1 MKVNKQL
8 LSIITVNL
16 DDSLGLSRTIESVK
30 SQDFQD
36 FEFIIIDG
44 GSKDGSLEVIK
55 ENETLIDYWVSEED
69 AGIYN
74 AMNKGIN
81 KATGKYV
88 LFLNSGDYLL
98 SKDVL
103 SIDFNSITQDIV
115 YGHLTHNNNNVLNT
129 SAYKDNIDLGFFFE
143 STLPHGSTF
152 IKRELFL
159 NYGLYKTDYIIVSDW
174 IFFLERIL
182 IDSCS
187 TFHLNKAISVFT
199 LGGVSTK
206 PENKNLVKQE
216 RDKYL
221 NAIMPD
227 FVQAYIQSTIIRERN
242 YMQLELKNKA
252 LQSSLIAD
260 IENLKRLKG
269 LKILKQLN
277 KLLDFC
283 YKRIS
288 R

>member
-1 MKVNKQL
+1 MNTIKP

-16 DDSLGLSRTIESVK
+16 NDVLGLSKTVESVK
-30 SQDFQD
+30 SQNFQD

-55 ENETLIDYWVSEED
+55 ENKTLIDYWVSEKD
-69 AGIYN
+69 KGIYHG
-74 AMNKGIN
+74 MNKGIC

-98 SKDVL
+98 SKDAL
-103 SIDFNSITQDIV
+103 GIDFNSVTQDIL
-115 YGHLTHNNNNVLNT
+115 YGHLTHNNNDVLNI
-129 SAYKDNIDLGFFFE
+129 SVYKDNIDLGFFFE
-143 STLPHGSTF
+143 STLPHGSAF
-152 IKRELFL
+152 IKRELFITF
-159 NYGLYKTDYIIVSDW
+159 GLYKTDYKIVSDW
-174 IFFLERIL
+174 IFFLERII
-182 IDSCS
+182 IDKCS
-187 TFHLNKAISVFT
+187 TLNLNKAISVFT
-199 LGGVSTK
+199 LGGISTR

-227 FVQAYIQSTIIRERN
+227 FVQTYIQSTIIRERN
-242 YMQLELKNKA
+242 SKQLEFKNKA

-260 IENLKRLKG
+260 IDNLKRLKG
-269 LKILKQLN
+269 MKILKQLN
-277 KLLDFC
+277 NLIDFC

>member
-1 MKVNKQL
+1 MNSIKS

-16 DDSLGLSRTIESVK
+16 DDKSGLSRTVESIK
-30 SQDFQD
+30 NQNFQD

-44 GSKDGSLEVIK
+44 GSKDESLEVIK
-55 ENETLIDYWVSEED
+55 ENESLIDYWVSEKD
-69 AGIYN
+69 SGIYN

-81 KATGKYV
+81 KASGKYI

-98 SKDVL
+98 SKDAL
-103 SIDFNSITQDIV
+103 SIDFKTITQDIV

-129 SAYKDNIDLGFFFE
+129 SAYKDNIDLGFFFV

-174 IFFLERIL
+174 IFFLERIV

-187 TFHLNKAISVFT
+187 TLNLNKAVSVFT
-199 LGGVSTK
+199 LGGISTR
-206 PENKNLVKQE
+206 PENKDLVKQE
-216 RDKYL
+216 RDRYL
-221 NAIMPD
+221 NTIMPS

-242 YMQLELKNKA
+242 SRELEFKNKA

-269 LKILKQLN
+269 LKMLKQLN
-277 KLLDFC
+277 NLIDFC

>member
-1 MKVNKQL
+1 MNSIKS

-16 DDSLGLSRTIESVK
+16 DDKSGLSRTVESIK
-30 SQDFQD
+30 NQNFQD

-44 GSKDGSLEVIK
+44 GSKDESLEVIK
-55 ENETLIDYWVSEED
+55 ENESLIDYWVSEKD
-69 AGIYN
+69 SGIYN

-81 KATGKYV
+81 KASGKYI

-98 SKDVL
+98 SKDAL
-103 SIDFNSITQDIV
+103 SIDFKTITQDIV

-174 IFFLERIL
+174 IFFLERIV

-187 TFHLNKAISVFT
+187 TLNLNKAVSVFT
-199 LGGVSTK
+199 LGGISTR
-206 PENKNLVKQE
+206 PENKELVKQE
-216 RDKYL
+216 RVRFL
-221 NAIMPD
+221 NTIMPS
-227 FVQAYIQSTIIRERN
+227 FAQTYIQSTIIRERN
-242 YMQLELKNKA
+242 SKQVEFKNKA

-269 LKILKQLN
+269 LKMLKQLN
-277 KLLDFC
+277 NVINFC

>member
-1 MKVNKQL
+1 MNSIKS

-16 DDSLGLSRTIESVK
+16 DDKSGLSRTVESIK
-30 SQDFQD
+30 NQNFQD

-44 GSKDGSLEVIK
+44 GSKDESLEVIK
-55 ENETLIDYWVSEED
+55 ENESLIDYWVSEKD
-69 AGIYN
+69 SGIYN

-81 KATGKYV
+81 KASGKYI

-98 SKDVL
+98 SKDAL
-103 SIDFNSITQDIV
+103 SIDFKTITQDIV

-174 IFFLERIL
+174 IFFLERIV

-187 TFHLNKAISVFT
+187 TLNLNKAVSVFT
-199 LGGVSTK
+199 LGGISTR
-206 PENKNLVKQE
+206 PENKDLVKQE
-216 RDKYL
+216 RVRYL
-221 NAIMPD
+221 NTIMPS

-242 YMQLELKNKA
+242 SKQVEFKNKA

-269 LKILKQLN
+269 LKMLKQLN
-277 KLLDFC
+277 NVINFC

>member
-1 MKVNKQL
+1 MIQ

-16 DDSLGLSRTIESVK
+16 NNKSGLEKTIQSV
-30 SQDFQD
+30 SQQNYKDY
-36 FEFIIIDG
+36 EHIIIDA
-44 GSKDGSLEVIK
+44 GSTDGSLKIIEDK
-55 ENETLIDYWVSEED
+55 KNLFSYWVSEPD
-69 AGIYN
+69 RGIYHG
-74 AMNKGIN
+74 MNKGIN
-81 KATGKYV
+81 KASGKYI

-98 SKDVL
+98 SKDAL
-103 SIDFNSITQDIV
+103 SIDFKTITQDIV

-129 SAYKDNIDLGFFFE
+129 SAYKDNIDLGFFFV

-174 IFFLERIL
+174 IFFLERIV

-187 TFHLNKAISVFT
+187 TFNLNKAVSVFT
-199 LGGVSTK
+199 VGGISTR
-206 PENKNLVKQE
+206 PENKELVKQE
-216 RDKYL
+216 RVRYL
-221 NAIMPD
+221 NTIMPS

-242 YMQLELKNKA
+242 SKQLEFKNKA

-269 LKILKQLN
+269 LKMLKQLN
-277 KLLDFC
+277 NLIDFC

>member
-1 MKVNKQL
+1 MNSIKS

-16 DDSLGLSRTIESVK
+16 DDKSGLSRTVESIK
-30 SQDFQD
+30 NQNFQD

-44 GSKDGSLEVIK
+44 GSKDESLEVIK
-55 ENETLIDYWVSEED
+55 ENETLIDYWVSEKD
-69 AGIYN
+69 SGIYN

-81 KATGKYV
+81 KASGKYI

-98 SKDVL
+98 SKDAL
-103 SIDFNSITQDIV
+103 SIDFKTITQDIV

-174 IFFLERIL
+174 IFFLERIV

-187 TFHLNKAISVFT
+187 TLNLNKAVSVFT
-199 LGGVSTK
+199 LGGISTR
-206 PENKNLVKQE
+206 PENKDLVKQE
-216 RDKYL
+216 RVRYL
-221 NAIMPD
+221 NTIMPS

-242 YMQLELKNKA
+242 SEQVVFKNKA

-269 LKILKQLN
+269 LKMLKQLN
-277 KLLDFC
+277 NVINFC

>member
-1 MKVNKQL
+1 MIQ

-16 DDSLGLSRTIESVK
+16 NNKSGLEKTIQSV
-30 SQDFQD
+30 SQQNYKDY
-36 FEFIIIDG
+36 EHIIIDA
-44 GSKDGSLEVIK
+44 GSTDGSLKIIEDK
-55 ENETLIDYWVSEED
+55 KNLFSYWVSEPD
-69 AGIYN
+69 RGIYHG
-74 AMNKGIN
+74 MNKGIN
-81 KATGKYV
+81 KASGKYI

-98 SKDVL
+98 SKDAL
-103 SIDFNSITQDIV
+103 SIDFKTITQDIV

-129 SAYKDNIDLGFFFE
+129 SAYKDNIDLGFFFK

-174 IFFLERIL
+174 IFFLERIV

-187 TFHLNKAISVFT
+187 TFNLNKAVSVFT
-199 LGGVSTK
+199 VGGISTR
-206 PENKNLVKQE
+206 PENKELVKQE
-216 RDKYL
+216 RVRYL
-221 NAIMPD
+221 NTIMPS

-242 YMQLELKNKA
+242 SKQLEFKNKA

-260 IENLKRLKG
+260 IDNLKRLKG
-269 LKILKQLN
+269 MKILKQLN
-277 KLLDFC
+277 NLIDFC

>member
-36 FEFIIIDG
+36 FDFIIIDG

-74 AMNKGIN
+74 AMNKGIK

-115 YGHLTHNNNNVLNT
+115 YGHLTHNKNNILNT

-182 IDSCS
+182 IDNCS
-187 TFHLNKAISVFT
+187 TYHLNKAISVFT

-260 IENLKRLKG
+260 IENLRRLKG
-269 LKILKQLN
+269 LKILKQFN

>member
-1 MKVNKQL
+1 MIQ

-16 DDSLGLSRTIESVK
+16 NNKSGLEKTIQSV
-30 SQDFQD
+30 SQQNYKDY
-36 FEFIIIDG
+36 EHIIIDA
-44 GSKDGSLEVIK
+44 GSTDGSLKIIEDK
-55 ENETLIDYWVSEED
+55 KNLFSYWVSEPD
-69 AGIYN
+69 RGIYHG
-74 AMNKGIN
+74 MNKGIN
-81 KATGKYV
+81 KASGKYI

-98 SKDVL
+98 SKDAL
-103 SIDFNSITQDIV
+103 SIDFKTITQDIV

-174 IFFLERIL
+174 IFFLERIV

-187 TFHLNKAISVFT
+187 TLNLNKAVSVFT
-199 LGGVSTK
+199 LGGISTR
-206 PENKNLVKQE
+206 PENKDLVKQE
-216 RDKYL
+216 RVRYL
-221 NAIMPD
+221 NTIMPS

-242 YMQLELKNKA
+242 SKQLEFKNKA

-260 IENLKRLKG
+260 IDNLKRLKG
-269 LKILKQLN
+269 MKILKQLN
-277 KLLDFC
+277 NLIDFC

>member
-1 MKVNKQL
+1 MNSIKS

-16 DDSLGLSRTIESVK
+16 DDKSGLSRTVESIK
-30 SQDFQD
+30 NQNFQD

-44 GSKDGSLEVIK
+44 GSKDESLEVIK
-55 ENETLIDYWVSEED
+55 ENESLIDYWVSEKD
-69 AGIYN
+69 SGIYN

-81 KATGKYV
+81 KASGKYI

-98 SKDVL
+98 SKDAL
-103 SIDFNSITQDIV
+103 SIDFKTITQDIV
-115 YGHLTHNNNNVLNT
+115 YGYLTHNNNNVLNT
-129 SAYKDNIDLGFFFE
+129 SAYKDNIDLGFFFK

-174 IFFLERIL
+174 IFFLERIV

-187 TFHLNKAISVFT
+187 TLNLNKAVSVFT
-199 LGGVSTK
+199 VGGISTR
-206 PENKNLVKQE
+206 PENKELVKQE
-216 RDKYL
+216 RVRYL
-221 NAIMPD
+221 NTIMPS

-242 YMQLELKNKA
+242 SKQVEFKNKA

-269 LKILKQLN
+269 LKMLKQLN
-277 KLLDFC
+277 NLIDFC

>member
-1 MKVNKQL
+1 MIQ

-16 DDSLGLSRTIESVK
+16 NNKSGLEKTIQSV
-30 SQDFQD
+30 SQQNYKDY
-36 FEFIIIDG
+36 EHIIIDA
-44 GSKDGSLEVIK
+44 GSTDGSLKIIEDK
-55 ENETLIDYWVSEED
+55 KNLFSYWVSEPD
-69 AGIYN
+69 RGIYHG
-74 AMNKGIN
+74 MNKGIN
-81 KATGKYV
+81 KASGKYI

-98 SKDVL
+98 SKDAL
-103 SIDFNSITQDIV
+103 SIDFKTITQDIV

-129 SAYKDNIDLGFFFE
+129 SAYKDNIDLGFFFV

-174 IFFLERIL
+174 IFFLERIV

-187 TFHLNKAISVFT
+187 TLNLNKAISVFT
-199 LGGVSTK
+199 VGGISTK
-206 PENKNLVKQE
+206 PENKNLVTQE
-216 RDKYL
+216 RDRYL
-221 NAIMPD
+221 NTIMPS

-242 YMQLELKNKA
+242 SKQLEFKNKA

-260 IENLKRLKG
+260 IDNLKRLKG
-269 LKILKQLN
+269 MKILKQLN
-277 KLLDFC
+277 NLIDFC

>member
-1 MKVNKQL
+1 MQ

-16 DDSLGLSRTIESVK
+16 DDKSGLSRTVESIK
-30 SQDFQD
+30 NQNFQD

-44 GSKDGSLEVIK
+44 GSKDESLEVIK
-55 ENETLIDYWVSEED
+55 ENETLIDYWVSEKD
-69 AGIYN
+69 SGIYN

-81 KATGKYV
+81 KASGKYI

-98 SKDVL
+98 SKDAL
-103 SIDFNSITQDIV
+103 SIDFKTITQDIV
-115 YGHLTHNNNNVLNT
+115 YGHLTHNKNNVLNT
-129 SAYKDNIDLGFFFE
+129 SVYKDNLDLGFFFE

-174 IFFLERIL
+174 IFFLERIV

-187 TFHLNKAISVFT
+187 TFNLNKAVSVFT
-199 LGGVSTK
+199 VGGISTR
-206 PENKNLVKQE
+206 PENKDLVKQE
-216 RDKYL
+216 RVRYL
-221 NAIMPD
+221 NTIMPS

-242 YMQLELKNKA
+242 SEQVVFKNKA

-269 LKILKQLN
+269 LKMLKQLN
-277 KLLDFC
+277 NLIDFC

>member
-1 MKVNKQL
+1 LNSIKS

-16 DDSLGLSRTIESVK
+16 DDKSGLSRTVESVK
-30 SQDFQD
+30 SQNFHD

-74 AMNKGIN
+74 AMNKGIK

-115 YGHLTHNNNNVLNT
+115 YGHLTHNKNNILNN
-129 SAYKDNIDLGFFFE
+129 SAYKDNLDLGFFFE

-152 IKRELFL
+152 IRRELFL
-159 NYGLYKTDYIIVSDW
+159 IFGLYKTDYKIVSDW
-174 IFFLERIL
+174 IFFLERIV

-187 TFHLNKAISVFT
+187 TLNLNKAISVFN
-199 LGGVSTK
+199 LGGISTR

-227 FVQAYIQSTIIRERN
+227 FVQTYIQSTIIRERN

-260 IENLKRLKG
+260 IENLRRLKG
-269 LKILKQLN
+269 LKILKQFN
-277 KLLDFC
+277 NLLDFC

>member
-1 MKVNKQL
+1 MNSIKS

-16 DDSLGLSRTIESVK
+16 DDKSGLSRTVESIK
-30 SQDFQD
+30 NQNFQD

-44 GSKDGSLEVIK
+44 GSKDESLEVIK
-55 ENETLIDYWVSEED
+55 ENETLINYWVSEKD
-69 AGIYN
+69 SGIYN

-81 KATGKYV
+81 KASGKYI

-98 SKDVL
+98 SKDAL
-103 SIDFNSITQDIV
+103 SIDFKTITQDIV

-174 IFFLERIL
+174 IFFLERIV

-187 TFHLNKAISVFT
+187 TLNLNKAVSVFT
-199 LGGVSTK
+199 LGGISTR
-206 PENKNLVKQE
+206 PENKDLVKQE
-216 RDKYL
+216 RDRYL
-221 NAIMPD
+221 NTIMPS

-242 YMQLELKNKA
+242 SKQVEFKNKA

-269 LKILKQLN
+269 LKMLKQLN
-277 KLLDFC
+277 NLIDFC

>member
-1 MKVNKQL
+1 MNSIKS

-16 DDSLGLSRTIESVK
+16 DDKSGLSRTVESIK
-30 SQDFQD
+30 NQNFQD

-44 GSKDGSLEVIK
+44 GSKDESLEVIK
-55 ENETLIDYWVSEED
+55 ENETLINYWVSEKD
-69 AGIYN
+69 SGIYN

-81 KATGKYV
+81 KASGKYI

-98 SKDVL
+98 SKDAL
-103 SIDFNSITQDIV
+103 SIDFKTITQDIV

-174 IFFLERIL
+174 IFFLERIV

-187 TFHLNKAISVFT
+187 TLNLNKAVSVFT
-199 LGGVSTK
+199 LGGISTR
-206 PENKNLVKQE
+206 PENKDLVKQE
-216 RDKYL
+216 RVRYL
-221 NAIMPD
+221 NTIMPS

-242 YMQLELKNKA
+242 SRELEFKNKA

-269 LKILKQLN
+269 LKMLKQLN
-277 KLLDFC
+277 NVINFC

>member
-1 MKVNKQL
+1 MKFHKPL
-8 LSIITVNL
+8 LTIITVNL
-16 DDSLGLSRTIESVK
+16 DDKSGLSRTVESIK
-30 SQDFQD
+30 NQNFQD

-44 GSKDGSLEVIK
+44 GSKDESLEVIK
-55 ENETLIDYWVSEED
+55 ENETLINYWVSEKD
-69 AGIYN
+69 SGIYN

-81 KATGKYV
+81 KASGKYI

-98 SKDVL
+98 SKDAL
-103 SIDFNSITQDIV
+103 SIDFKTITQDIV

-174 IFFLERIL
+174 IFFLERIV

-187 TFHLNKAISVFT
+187 TLNLNKAVSVFT
-199 LGGVSTK
+199 VGGISTR
-206 PENKNLVKQE
+206 PENKDLVKQE
-216 RDKYL
+216 RVRYL
-221 NAIMPD
+221 NTIMPS

-242 YMQLELKNKA
+242 SKQVEFKNKA

-269 LKILKQLN
+269 LKMLKQLN
-277 KLLDFC
+277 NVINFC

>member
-1 MKVNKQL
+1 MNTIKP

-16 DDSLGLSRTIESVK
+16 DDKSGLSRTVESVK
-30 SQDFQD
+30 SQNFQD

-44 GSKDGSLEVIK
+44 GSKDESLEVIK
-55 ENETLIDYWVSEED
+55 ENETLIDYWVSEKD
-69 AGIYN
+69 SGIYN

-81 KATGKYV
+81 KASGKYI

-98 SKDVL
+98 SKDAL
-103 SIDFNSITQDIV
+103 SIDFKTITQDIV
-115 YGHLTHNNNNVLNT
+115 YGYLTHNKNNVLNT
-129 SAYKDNIDLGFFFE
+129 SAYKDNIDLGFFFK

-174 IFFLERIL
+174 IFFLERIV

-187 TFHLNKAISVFT
+187 TLNLNKAISVFT
-199 LGGVSTK
+199 LGGISTK
-206 PENKNLVKQE
+206 PENKNLVTQE
-216 RDKYL
+216 RDRYL
-221 NAIMPD
+221 NTILPS

-242 YMQLELKNKA
+242 SRELEFKNKA

-260 IENLKRLKG
+260 IDNLKRLKG
-269 LKILKQLN
+269 LKMLKQLN
-277 KLLDFC
+277 NLIDFC

>member
-1 MKVNKQL
+1 MNTIKP

-16 DDSLGLSRTIESVK
+16 DDKSGLSRTVESVK
-30 SQDFQD
+30 SQNFHD

-55 ENETLIDYWVSEED
+55 ENETLIDYWVSEKD
-69 AGIYN
+69 SGIYN

-81 KATGKYV
+81 KASGKYI

-98 SKDVL
+98 SKDAL
-103 SIDFNSITQDIV
+103 SIDFKTITQDIV

-129 SAYKDNIDLGFFFE
+129 SAYKDNIDLGFFFV

-174 IFFLERIL
+174 IFFLERIV

-187 TFHLNKAISVFT
+187 TLNLNKAVSVFT
-199 LGGVSTK
+199 LGGISTR
-206 PENKNLVKQE
+206 PENKDLVTQE
-216 RDKYL
+216 RDRYL
-221 NAIMPD
+221 NTIMPS

-242 YMQLELKNKA
+242 SKQVEFKNKA

-269 LKILKQLN
+269 LKMLKQLN
-277 KLLDFC
+277 NLIDFC

>member
-36 FEFIIIDG
+36 FDFIIIDG

-74 AMNKGIN
+74 AMNKGIK

-115 YGHLTHNNNNVLNT
+115 YGHLTHNKNNILNT

-182 IDSCS
+182 IDNCS
-187 TFHLNKAISVFT
+187 TYHLNKAISVFT

-252 LQSSLIAD
+252 LQSSLTAD

>member
-1 MKVNKQL
+1 MNSIKS

-16 DDSLGLSRTIESVK
+16 DDKSGLSRTVESIK
-30 SQDFQD
+30 NQNFQD

-44 GSKDGSLEVIK
+44 GSKDESLEVIK
-55 ENETLIDYWVSEED
+55 ENETLINYWVSEKD
-69 AGIYN
+69 SGIYN

-81 KATGKYV
+81 KASGKYI

-98 SKDVL
+98 SKDAL
-103 SIDFNSITQDIV
+103 SIDFKTITQDIV

-174 IFFLERIL
+174 IFFLERIV

-187 TFHLNKAISVFT
+187 TLNLNKAVSVFT
-199 LGGVSTK
+199 LGGISTR
-206 PENKNLVKQE
+206 PENKDLVKQE
-216 RDKYL
+216 RVRYL
-221 NAIMPD
+221 NTIMPS

-242 YMQLELKNKA
+242 SNQLEFKNKA

-260 IENLKRLKG
+260 IDNLKRLKG
-269 LKILKQLN
+269 LKMLKQLN
-277 KLLDFC
+277 NVINFC

>member
-1 MKVNKQL
+1 MNSIKS

-16 DDSLGLSRTIESVK
+16 DDKSGLSRTVESIK
-30 SQDFQD
+30 NQNFQD

-44 GSKDGSLEVIK
+44 GSKDESLEVIK
-55 ENETLIDYWVSEED
+55 ENETLINYWVSEKD
-69 AGIYN
+69 SGIYN

-81 KATGKYV
+81 KASGKYI

-98 SKDVL
+98 SKDAL
-103 SIDFNSITQDIV
+103 SIDFKTITQDIV

-174 IFFLERIL
+174 IFFLERIV

-187 TFHLNKAISVFT
+187 TLNLNKAVSVFT
-199 LGGVSTK
+199 LGGISTR
-206 PENKNLVKQE
+206 PENKDLVKQE
-216 RDKYL
+216 RVRYL
-221 NAIMPD
+221 NTIMPS

-242 YMQLELKNKA
+242 SKQVEFKNKA

-269 LKILKQLN
+269 LKMLKQLN
-277 KLLDFC
+277 NVINFC

>member
-1 MKVNKQL
+1 MNSIKS

-16 DDSLGLSRTIESVK
+16 DDKSGLSRTVESIK
-30 SQDFQD
+30 NQNFQD

-44 GSKDGSLEVIK
+44 GSKDESLEVIK
-55 ENETLIDYWVSEED
+55 ENETLINYWVSEKD
-69 AGIYN
+69 SGIYN

-81 KATGKYV
+81 KASGKYI

-98 SKDVL
+98 SKDAL
-103 SIDFNSITQDIV
+103 SIDFKTITQDIV

-129 SAYKDNIDLGFFFE
+129 SAYKDNIDLGFFFK

-174 IFFLERIL
+174 IFFLERIV

-187 TFHLNKAISVFT
+187 TLNLNKAVSVFT
-199 LGGVSTK
+199 LGGISTR
-206 PENKNLVKQE
+206 PENKDLVKQE
-216 RDKYL
+216 RDRYL
-221 NAIMPD
+221 NTIMPS

-242 YMQLELKNKA
+242 SKQVEFKNKA

-269 LKILKQLN
+269 LKMLKQLN
-277 KLLDFC
+277 NVINFC

>member
-1 MKVNKQL
+1 MNSIKS

-16 DDSLGLSRTIESVK
+16 DDKSGLSRTVESIK
-30 SQDFQD
+30 NQNFQD

-44 GSKDGSLEVIK
+44 GSKDESLEVIK
-55 ENETLIDYWVSEED
+55 ENETLIDYWVSEKD
-69 AGIYN
+69 SGIYN

-81 KATGKYV
+81 KASGKYI

-98 SKDVL
+98 SKDAL
-103 SIDFNSITQDIV
+103 SIDFKTITQDIV

-129 SAYKDNIDLGFFFE
+129 SAYKDNIDLGFFFK

-174 IFFLERIL
+174 IFFLERIV

-187 TFHLNKAISVFT
+187 TLNLNKAVSVFT
-199 LGGVSTK
+199 LGGISTR
-206 PENKNLVKQE
+206 PENKDLVKQE
-216 RDKYL
+216 RVRYL
-221 NAIMPD
+221 NTIMPS

-242 YMQLELKNKA
+242 SKQVEFKNKA

-269 LKILKQLN
+269 LKMLKQLN
-277 KLLDFC
+277 NVINFC

>member
-1 MKVNKQL
+1 MIQ

-16 DDSLGLSRTIESVK
+16 NNKSGLEKTIQSV
-30 SQDFQD
+30 SQQNYKDY
-36 FEFIIIDG
+36 EHIIIDA
-44 GSKDGSLEVIK
+44 GSTDGSLKIIEDK
-55 ENETLIDYWVSEED
+55 KNLFSYWVSEPD
-69 AGIYN
+69 RGIYHG
-74 AMNKGIN
+74 MNKGIN
-81 KATGKYV
+81 KASGKYI

-98 SKDVL
+98 SKDAL
-103 SIDFNSITQDIV
+103 SIDFKTITQDIV

-174 IFFLERIL
+174 IFFLERIV

-187 TFHLNKAISVFT
+187 TFNLNKAVSVFT
-199 LGGVSTK
+199 VGGISTR
-206 PENKNLVKQE
+206 PENKELVKQE
-216 RDKYL
+216 RVRYL
-221 NAIMPD
+221 NTIMPS

-242 YMQLELKNKA
+242 SKQLEFKNKA

-260 IENLKRLKG
+260 IDNLKRLKG
-269 LKILKQLN
+269 MKILKQLN
-277 KLLDFC
+277 NLIDFC

>member
-1 MKVNKQL
+1 MNSIKS

-16 DDSLGLSRTIESVK
+16 DDKSGLSRTVESIK
-30 SQDFQD
+30 NQNFQD

-44 GSKDGSLEVIK
+44 GSKDESLEVIK
-55 ENETLIDYWVSEED
+55 ENETLIDYWVSEKD
-69 AGIYN
+69 SGIYN

-81 KATGKYV
+81 KASGKYI

-98 SKDVL
+98 SKDAL
-103 SIDFNSITQDIV
+103 SIDFKTITQDIV

-174 IFFLERIL
+174 IFFLERIV

-187 TFHLNKAISVFT
+187 TLNLNKAVSVFT
-199 LGGVSTK
+199 LGGISTR
-206 PENKNLVKQE
+206 PENKDLVKQE
-216 RDKYL
+216 RVRYL
-221 NAIMPD
+221 NTIMPS

-242 YMQLELKNKA
+242 SKQVVFKNKA

-269 LKILKQLN
+269 LKMLKQLN
-277 KLLDFC
+277 NLINFC

>member
-1 MKVNKQL
+1 MNSIKS

-16 DDSLGLSRTIESVK
+16 DDKSGLSRTVESIK
-30 SQDFQD
+30 NQNFQD

-44 GSKDGSLEVIK
+44 GSKDESLEVIK
-55 ENETLIDYWVSEED
+55 ENEPLINYWVSEKD
-69 AGIYN
+69 SGIYN

-81 KATGKYV
+81 KASGKYI

-98 SKDVL
+98 SKDAL
-103 SIDFNSITQDIV
+103 SIDFKTITQDIV

-174 IFFLERIL
+174 IFFLERIV

-187 TFHLNKAISVFT
+187 TLNLNKAVSVFT
-199 LGGVSTK
+199 LGGISTR
-206 PENKNLVKQE
+206 PENKDLVKQE
-216 RDKYL
+216 RVRYL
-221 NAIMPD
+221 NTIMPS

-242 YMQLELKNKA
+242 SKQVEFKNKA

-269 LKILKQLN
+269 LKMLKQLN
-277 KLLDFC
+277 NVINFC

>member
-1 MKVNKQL
+1 MIQ

-16 DDSLGLSRTIESVK
+16 NNKSGLEKTIQSV
-30 SQDFQD
+30 SQQNYKDY
-36 FEFIIIDG
+36 EHIIIDA
-44 GSKDGSLEVIK
+44 GSTDGSLKIIEDK
-55 ENETLIDYWVSEED
+55 KNLFSYWVSEPD
-69 AGIYN
+69 RGIYHG
-74 AMNKGIN
+74 MNKGIN
-81 KATGKYV
+81 KASGKYI

-98 SKDVL
+98 SKDAL
-103 SIDFNSITQDIV
+103 SIDFKTITQDIV

-129 SAYKDNIDLGFFFE
+129 SAYKDNIDLGFFFV

-174 IFFLERIL
+174 IFFLERIV

-187 TFHLNKAISVFT
+187 TLNLNKAVSVFT
-199 LGGVSTK
+199 VGGISTR
-206 PENKNLVKQE
+206 PENKDLVKQE
-216 RDKYL
+216 RVRYL
-221 NAIMPD
+221 NTIMPS

-242 YMQLELKNKA
+242 SKQLEFKNKA

-260 IENLKRLKG
+260 IDNLKRLKG
-269 LKILKQLN
+269 MKILKQLN
-277 KLLDFC
+277 NLIDFC

>member
-1 MKVNKQL
+1 MIQ

-16 DDSLGLSRTIESVK
+16 NNKSGLEKTIQSV
-30 SQDFQD
+30 SQQNYKDY
-36 FEFIIIDG
+36 EHIIIDA
-44 GSKDGSLEVIK
+44 GSTDGSLKIIEDK
-55 ENETLIDYWVSEED
+55 KNLFSYWVSEPD
-69 AGIYN
+69 RGIYHG
-74 AMNKGIN
+74 MNKGIN
-81 KATGKYV
+81 KASGKYI

-98 SKDVL
+98 SKDAL
-103 SIDFNSITQDIV
+103 SIDFKTITQDIV

-129 SAYKDNIDLGFFFE
+129 SAYKDNIDLGFFFV

-174 IFFLERIL
+174 IFFLERIV

-187 TFHLNKAISVFT
+187 TFNLNKAVSVFT
-199 LGGVSTK
+199 LGGISTR
-206 PENKNLVKQE
+206 PENKDLVKQE
-216 RDKYL
+216 RVRYL
-221 NAIMPD
+221 NTIMPS

-242 YMQLELKNKA
+242 SKQLEFKNKA

-260 IENLKRLKG
+260 IDNLKRLKG
-269 LKILKQLN
+269 MKILKQLN
-277 KLLDFC
+277 NLIDFC

>member
-1 MKVNKQL
+1 MNSIKS

-16 DDSLGLSRTIESVK
+16 DDKSGLSRTVESVK
-30 SQDFQD
+30 SQNFHD

-74 AMNKGIN
+74 AMNKGIK

-115 YGHLTHNNNNVLNT
+115 YGHLTHNKNNILNT

-174 IFFLERIL
+174 IFFLERIV

-187 TFHLNKAISVFT
+187 TYNLNKAISVFT
-199 LGGVSTK
+199 LGGISTS
-206 PENKNLVKQE
+206 Q
-216 RDKYL
+216 
-221 NAIMPD
+221 
-227 FVQAYIQSTIIRERN
+227 
-242 YMQLELKNKA
+242 
-252 LQSSLIAD
+252 
-260 IENLKRLKG
+260 
-269 LKILKQLN
+269 KIKT
-277 KLLDFC
+277 
-283 YKRIS
+283 
-288 R
+288 

>member
-1 MKVNKQL
+1 MIQ

-16 DDSLGLSRTIESVK
+16 NNKSGLEKTIQSV
-30 SQDFQD
+30 SQQNYKDY
-36 FEFIIIDG
+36 EHIIIDA
-44 GSKDGSLEVIK
+44 GSTDGSLKIIEDK
-55 ENETLIDYWVSEED
+55 KNLFSYWVSEPD
-69 AGIYN
+69 RGIYHG
-74 AMNKGIN
+74 MNKGIN
-81 KATGKYV
+81 KASGKYI

-98 SKDVL
+98 SKDAL
-103 SIDFNSITQDIV
+103 SIDFKTITQDIV

-129 SAYKDNIDLGFFFE
+129 SAYKDNIDLGFFFV

-174 IFFLERIL
+174 IFFLERIV

-187 TFHLNKAISVFT
+187 TFNLNKAVSVFT
-199 LGGVSTK
+199 VGGISTR
-206 PENKNLVKQE
+206 PENKELVKQE
-216 RDKYL
+216 RVRYL
-221 NAIMPD
+221 NTIMPS

-242 YMQLELKNKA
+242 SKQLEFKNKA

-260 IENLKRLKG
+260 IDNLKRLKG
-269 LKILKQLN
+269 MKILKQLN
-277 KLLDFC
+277 NLIDFC

>member
-74 AMNKGIN
+74 AMNKGIK

-115 YGHLTHNNNNVLNT
+115 YGHLTHNKNNILNN
-129 SAYKDNIDLGFFFE
+129 SAYKDNLDLGFFFE

-152 IKRELFL
+152 IRRELFL
-159 NYGLYKTDYIIVSDW
+159 IFGLYKTDYKIVSDW
-174 IFFLERIL
+174 IFFLERIV

-187 TFHLNKAISVFT
+187 TLNLNKAISVFN
-199 LGGVSTK
+199 LGGISTR

-227 FVQAYIQSTIIRERN
+227 FVQTYIQSTIIRERN

-260 IENLKRLKG
+260 IENLRRLKG
-269 LKILKQLN
+269 LKILKQFN
-277 KLLDFC
+277 NLLDFC

>member
-1 MKVNKQL
+1 MNSIKS

-16 DDSLGLSRTIESVK
+16 DDKSGLSRTVESIK
-30 SQDFQD
+30 NQNFQD

-44 GSKDGSLEVIK
+44 GSKDESLEVIK
-55 ENETLIDYWVSEED
+55 ENETLIDYWVSEKD
-69 AGIYN
+69 SGIYN

-81 KATGKYV
+81 KASGKYI

-98 SKDVL
+98 SKDAL
-103 SIDFNSITQDIV
+103 SIDFKTITQDIV

-174 IFFLERIL
+174 IFFLERIV

-187 TFHLNKAISVFT
+187 TLNLNKAVSVFT
-199 LGGVSTK
+199 LGGISTR
-206 PENKNLVKQE
+206 PENKDLVKQE
-216 RDKYL
+216 RVRYL
-221 NAIMPD
+221 NTIMPS

-242 YMQLELKNKA
+242 SKQVVFKNKA

-269 LKILKQLN
+269 LKMLKQLN
-277 KLLDFC
+277 NVIDFC

>member
-1 MKVNKQL
+1 MIQ

-16 DDSLGLSRTIESVK
+16 NNKSGLEKTIQSV
-30 SQDFQD
+30 SQQNYKDY
-36 FEFIIIDG
+36 EHIIIDA
-44 GSKDGSLEVIK
+44 GSTDGSLKIIEDK
-55 ENETLIDYWVSEED
+55 KNLFSYWVSEPD
-69 AGIYN
+69 RGIYHG
-74 AMNKGIN
+74 MNKGIN
-81 KATGKYV
+81 KASGKYI

-98 SKDVL
+98 SKDAL
-103 SIDFNSITQDIV
+103 SIDFKTITQDIV

-129 SAYKDNIDLGFFFE
+129 SAYKDNIDLGFFFV

-174 IFFLERIL
+174 IFFLERIV

-187 TFHLNKAISVFT
+187 TFNLNKAVSVFT
-199 LGGVSTK
+199 VGGISTR
-206 PENKNLVKQE
+206 PENKELVKQE
-216 RDKYL
+216 RVRYL
-221 NAIMPD
+221 NTIMPS

-242 YMQLELKNKA
+242 SKQLEFKNKA
-252 LQSSLIAD
+252 LQSSLITD

-269 LKILKQLN
+269 LKMLKQLN
-277 KLLDFC
+277 NVINFC

>member
-1 MKVNKQL
+1 LNTIKP

-16 DDSLGLSRTIESVK
+16 DDKSGLSRTVESVK
-30 SQDFQD
+30 NQNFQD

-44 GSKDGSLEVIK
+44 GSKDESLEVIK
-55 ENETLIDYWVSEED
+55 ENETLINYWVSEKD
-69 AGIYN
+69 SGIYN

-81 KATGKYV
+81 KASGKYI

-98 SKDVL
+98 SKDAL
-103 SIDFNSITQDIV
+103 SIDFKTITQDIV

-174 IFFLERIL
+174 IFFLERIV

-187 TFHLNKAISVFT
+187 TLNLNKAVSVFT
-199 LGGVSTK
+199 LGGISTR
-206 PENKNLVKQE
+206 PENKDLVKQE
-216 RDKYL
+216 RVRYL
-221 NAIMPD
+221 NTIMPS

-242 YMQLELKNKA
+242 SKQVEFKNKA

-269 LKILKQLN
+269 LKMLKQLN
-277 KLLDFC
+277 NVINFC

>member
-1 MKVNKQL
+1 MNSIKS

-16 DDSLGLSRTIESVK
+16 DDKSGLSRTVESIK
-30 SQDFQD
+30 NQNFQD

-44 GSKDGSLEVIK
+44 GSKDESLEVIK
-55 ENETLIDYWVSEED
+55 ENESLIDYWVSEKD
-69 AGIYN
+69 SGIYN

-81 KATGKYV
+81 KASGKYI

-98 SKDVL
+98 SKDAL
-103 SIDFNSITQDIV
+103 SIDFKTITQDIV

-174 IFFLERIL
+174 IFFLERIV

-187 TFHLNKAISVFT
+187 TLNLNKAVSVFT
-199 LGGVSTK
+199 LGGISTR
-206 PENKNLVKQE
+206 PENKDLVKQE
-216 RDKYL
+216 RVRYL
-221 NAIMPD
+221 NTIMPS

-242 YMQLELKNKA
+242 SKQVVFKNKA

-269 LKILKQLN
+269 LKMLKQLN
-277 KLLDFC
+277 NLIDFC

>member
-1 MKVNKQL
+1 MKNEMQ

-16 DDSLGLSRTIESVK
+16 DDKSGLSRTVESVK
-30 SQDFQD
+30 NQNFQD

-55 ENETLIDYWVSEED
+55 ENETLIDYWVSEKD
-69 AGIYN
+69 SGIYN

-81 KATGKYV
+81 KASGKYI

-98 SKDVL
+98 SKDAL
-103 SIDFNSITQDIV
+103 SIDFKTITQDIV

-129 SAYKDNIDLGFFFE
+129 SAYKDNIDLGFFFV

-174 IFFLERIL
+174 IFFLERIV

-187 TFHLNKAISVFT
+187 TLNLNKAVSVFT
-199 LGGVSTK
+199 LGGISTR
-206 PENKNLVKQE
+206 PENKDLVKQE
-216 RDKYL
+216 RVRFL
-221 NAIMPD
+221 NTIMPS

-242 YMQLELKNKA
+242 SRELEFKNKA

-269 LKILKQLN
+269 LKMLKQLN
-277 KLLDFC
+277 NLIDFC

>member
-1 MKVNKQL
+1 MNSIKS

-16 DDSLGLSRTIESVK
+16 DDKSGLSRTVESVK
-30 SQDFQD
+30 SQNFHD

-74 AMNKGIN
+74 AMNKGIK

-115 YGHLTHNNNNVLNT
+115 YGHLTHNKNNILNN
-129 SAYKDNIDLGFFFE
+129 SAYKDNLDLGFFFE

-152 IKRELFL
+152 IRRELFL
-159 NYGLYKTDYIIVSDW
+159 IFGLYKTDYKIVSDW
-174 IFFLERIL
+174 IFFLERIV

-187 TFHLNKAISVFT
+187 TLNLNKAISVFT
-199 LGGVSTK
+199 LGGISTR

-227 FVQAYIQSTIIRERN
+227 FVQTYIQSTIIRERN

-260 IENLKRLKG
+260 IENLRRLKG
-269 LKILKQLN
+269 LKILKQFN
-277 KLLDFC
+277 NLLDFC

>member
-1 MKVNKQL
+1 MNTIKP

-16 DDSLGLSRTIESVK
+16 DDKSGLSRTVESVK
-30 SQDFQD
+30 NQNFQD

-44 GSKDGSLEVIK
+44 GSKDESLEVIK
-55 ENETLIDYWVSEED
+55 ENETLINYWVSEKD
-69 AGIYN
+69 SGIYN

-81 KATGKYV
+81 KASGKYI

-98 SKDVL
+98 SKDAL
-103 SIDFNSITQDIV
+103 SIDFKTITQDIV

-174 IFFLERIL
+174 IFFLERIV

-187 TFHLNKAISVFT
+187 TLNLNKAVSVFT
-199 LGGVSTK
+199 LGGISTR
-206 PENKNLVKQE
+206 PENKDLVKQE
-216 RDKYL
+216 RVRYL
-221 NAIMPD
+221 NTIMPS

-242 YMQLELKNKA
+242 SKQVEFKNKA

-269 LKILKQLN
+269 LKMLKQLN
-277 KLLDFC
+277 NVINFC

>member
-74 AMNKGIN
+74 AMNKGIK

-115 YGHLTHNNNNVLNT
+115 YGHLTHNKNNILNT

-182 IDSCS
+182 IDNCS
-187 TFHLNKAISVFT
+187 TYHLNKAISVFT

-260 IENLKRLKG
+260 IENLRRLKG
-269 LKILKQLN
+269 LKILKQFN
-277 KLLDFC
+277 NLLDFC